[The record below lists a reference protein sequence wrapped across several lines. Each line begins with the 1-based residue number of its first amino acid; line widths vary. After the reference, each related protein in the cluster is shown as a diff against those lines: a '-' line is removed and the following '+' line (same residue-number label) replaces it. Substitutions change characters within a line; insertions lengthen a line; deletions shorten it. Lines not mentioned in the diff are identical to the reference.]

1 MERKEKREKSS
12 QIPTRIHFGLT
23 ATMSIDEEMIF
34 CLVHE
39 IVDDIFTNCEEEAAT
54 SPSVS
59 APASH
64 DMKYYRD
71 EDDEAFV
78 IAQSIP
84 QVDVTD
90 VVAGPSANKRRR
102 RRLGVSSGAHDQI
115 VLLRNNLEY
124 VTEDRDRLRRKYDEL
139 ELVVRQLRAR
149 ECNLEEEISRYMRI
163 IRSQRTSK
171 NDGGVTTSSV
181 KMDLLG
187 PSGDSVTTMQNEQ

>member
-1 MERKEKREKSS
+1 MGNFKKLYSVERKEKREKSS
-12 QIPTRIHFGLT
+12 QIPTR
-23 ATMSIDEEMIF
+23 
-34 CLVHE
+34 
-39 IVDDIFTNCEEEAAT
+39 
-54 SPSVS
+54 
-59 APASH
+59 H

-90 VVAGPSANKRRR
+90 VVAGPSANKRR

-171 NDGGVTTSSV
+171 NDGGDMTSSV